1 MKRPS
6 DSFEKSPN
14 RRVDKETLYLPGE
27 LWVCIIV
34 IVLNAAWDTTTTNTQ
49 FQQLQYCQKVSHQ
62 WSLWISQS
70 ATTHLHYLQ
79 WNVMVKL
86 MSYQQQ
92 HQHEQRKLI
101 SCFPSLRCL
110 SYVPALEE
118 TALMTRTSLVTQFLY
133 QLTGLTALCLTL
145 DCQQHHAIDVP
156 DLRLLTNLRA
166 LSLSNNTLITAPS
179 LAPLAH
185 TLTELDL
192 SGSIPLLG
200 WQALR
205 GFTALQSLSMIRN
218 YTFNSRMLK
227 TFNSLTRLDMRG
239 HHCCQY
245 PNQGNYVFNKL
256 ALHTNLTTLT
266 IHANDFDCLLR
277 LQTPLELIAERL
289 PSVNSLTVLDHYRP
303 APFPLTPAPGGA
315 IRYEH

>member
-1 MKRPS
+1 MKRTS
-6 DSFEKSPN
+6 DSFEKPPN
-14 RRVDKETLYLPGE
+14 RQFDQTSLYLPCE
-27 LWVCIIV
+27 LWIYILGT
-34 IVLNAAWDTTTTNTQ
+34 VLNAAWDNNQ
-49 FQQLQYCQKVSHQ
+49 LQQLQYCQRVSRQ
-62 WSLWISQS
+62 WHLWITQS
-70 ATTHLHYLQ
+70 APTHLHYLQ
-79 WNVMVKL
+79 WNVMVSL
-86 MSYQQQ
+86 MSSQQQQQ
-92 HQHEQRKLI
+92 HQIEPI

-110 SYVPALEE
+110 SYAPALEE
-118 TALMTRTSLVTQFLY
+118 TALAARTSLVTQFLY

-145 DCQQHHAIDVP
+145 DRQQHYAIDVP
-156 DLRLLTNLRA
+156 DLRRLTNLRA

-218 YTFNSRMLK
+218 YVFNTRMFK
-227 TFNSLTRLDMRG
+227 TFSSLTRLDLRG
-239 HHCCQY
+239 HRCCRH

-256 ALHTNLTTLT
+256 ALHTNLTALT

-277 LQTPLELIAERL
+277 IQTPQELIAERL
-289 PSVNSLTVLDHYRP
+289 PSVTSLTVLDHYRS
-303 APFPLTPAPGGA
+303 APFPLLIGGGGGGPACCGQ
-315 IRYEH
+315 